1 MTQET
6 HTLTFTEFLSSH
18 FQAKWA
24 GEGNGSLSP
33 TCIHPPK
40 DFTKGKKDIWRRG
53 LIDLMRW
60 IPRGRDHIFGG
71 LLSGG
76 LIPEGEG
83 VGPDRATKARIM
95 DGNVGINGD
104 RMVHPPG
111 SGGTDG
117 DLTRRSG
124 SHPCGLRSWRV
135 PHKGPENTGST
146 SPMVSTL
153 RGTAHGDLP
162 RLHGGSILVLCGTQ
176 DITQL

>member
-24 GEGNGSLSP
+24 GEGNGSVSP
-33 TCIHPPK
+33 PCIHPPK

-76 LIPEGEG
+76 LIPE
-83 VGPDRATKARIM
+83 V
-95 DGNVGINGD
+95 
-104 RMVHPPG
+104 PG

-124 SHPCGLRSWRV
+124 SHPCGLQSWRV

-153 RGTAHGDLP
+153 RGTAHDDLT
-162 RLHGGSILVLCGTQ
+162 RLHDGSMLVLCGTQ
-176 DITQL
+176 DITQLQDL